1 MKEQKKSELDCS
13 KKCTHVVSECEKEGN
28 SHGQCQNS
36 YNQCVSLCAFA

>member
-1 MKEQKKSELDCS
+1 MKKQKKGELDCS

-36 YNQCVSLCAFA
+36 YNQCVSQCAFA